1 MLGALLAVPATKFD
15 KSMLVD
21 HSTSGQWF
29 GAFLNSSERKRG
41 QPAMDGIRK
50 RKSE

>member
-1 MLGALLAVPATKFD
+1 V
-15 KSMLVD
+15 KSLLVD

-41 QPAMDGIRK
+41 QPNLSGVRGRREKPA
-50 RKSE
+50 